1 MSKRWS
7 RVGQPTAVI
16 LATAIGVLNL
26 WSPGSALAQR
36 PRPGGPQA
44 PRRSAAPARP
54 RLVPQLGHSLPAS
67 SFAFSRDEKLLL
79 TGGGDGV
86 AILWDVAT
94 GRELR
99 RLQESTATPL
109 LEEVDPVGVS
119 PDGRFAFTVVEG
131 FLGGAAGTRLWDLRT
146 GRVIRSWLGDEQ
158 PFDVAF
164 SPDSKY
170 LATVGGDRFGR
181 LWDPT
186 SGKLVRKLRIMD
198 EPAREEGV
206 EPLDQAPMP
215 PIPAPAPPPPPEP
228 GAAAPMP
235 AREQVVTVTWH
246 RQPDGA
252 ANRDEQADDQQLDAF
267 GEPAELPWGEGLY
280 SSGGWFQ
287 RSGARAVLAFSADGR
302 WLATGADDGSARVFS
317 VATGRQVSRFNG
329 HYRRITAIAI
339 SADGSRV
346 WSGDD
351 YGRAC
356 AWNASDGRLRTV
368 YRSPA
373 QPKIQEYA
381 DAPPVRQIRVS
392 KDQAWVVVTTATS
405 GQGTTAG
412 SAIFNARSG
421 ELVRYLRSSDPTPA
435 LAASDDGS
443 RLATGDIDGNL
454 RTWDLAR
461 RQMIARWAVHDS
473 PVLAIAW
480 SSDAKRI
487 VSRSASGQFTLVDAA
502 NGGALRQFRLD
513 TTPLVEPEAP
523 APPAAF
529 HAATEHYC
537 QEPADDQP
545 DVAAIRAAVF
555 TRDGTKLLTV
565 RDGTIDVWSAE
576 TGAAI
581 ESRELLSTAIATLAL
596 SPNGEHAVTI
606 DAGGVAHVWT
616 IADWQQV
623 RELPA
628 PAKILRAD
636 EAADQFPPVPPEP
649 PAPPGPPEP
658 PAAPSARHDR
668 DSNFAR
674 VGQICLEEPP
684 PEPVGDDDAN
694 DDDAWRPRAAATA
707 VCFSPDGKYLAVG
720 FENVEVRTYGTAD
733 WERQRTLPLPKY
745 YQEESRPVTV
755 ARIAISSQGN
765 RLAFVVGNDE
775 LLKWEVEVE
784 PAIARRLGRIVPG
797 PAQIE
802 SRLQFTADDELVV
815 QSSVELTNVWSFQ
828 SGAVDTAQFGVS
840 ALMVALPKSQL
851 LIQGGESGGARLI
864 DPRAA
869 KLVASLPSD
878 APAPIEIC
886 GILPDGS
893 LLSADIPDAYAA
905 LDGVRIGTNQ
915 MALLRPPRFES
926 EPAAQSPLPPDAELY
941 LADVSNS
948 GKVLVCSTIN
958 ELFEPS
964 IHLIRLPSF
973 KPYETA
979 TLPSSRPVAKARFHA
994 DNRSLLIAQNGGSL
1008 VRWAADRTEVL
1019 ARANSRELGQML
1031 GPPFN
1036 SPQAGAFPCVTDI
1049 SPDGAQLG
1057 IALGYAGVELDVPL
1071 RMWSPGAA
1079 EPVIPLDK
1087 YEFNFTGNV
1096 LSPDGKRLFVWRKKS
1111 VFLLDSANGETV
1123 REFADHREEVS
1134 ATALS
1139 ADSQWLAVGTAD
1151 ATIRVWNATT
1161 GELHNDLTLPKANA
1175 YVRQLQSDKPAA
1187 PAPPD
1192 PNGTVAAPDD
1202 ETSANGAESDFEEF
1216 GADARYQDGHTRVNT
1231 IAISARGGLLAAY
1244 EAAFEK
1250 VDDSFAP
1257 AAPSPDGANDGNE
1270 PADKPASFTWQPAYR
1285 NAMGTLYVWNLR
1297 DHKLLTQAPLAYEPF
1312 QIAFSPDGRWIAV
1325 TYVSEMLGAVE
1336 LRDTRSGKVAK
1347 TLTGHSGLLTSLD
1360 FSADGKLL
1368 LTSGLDGTVRLWDV
1382 AKGTLR
1388 ATLVSFGDGTWAV
1401 TDPAGRYDASNGGD
1415 VAGLHWVFGN
1425 EVIELDQLKERY
1437 YEPGLLAKLIGWSRE
1452 PLRDVEAFDAPKLY
1466 PSIAAQA
1473 PTAEQPAIRLQL
1485 TDRGGGIGRVV
1496 VKVNGKELSSD
1507 ARRPAD
1513 RVTAGGRSVSIPL
1526 PANHPLLLPGEDNE
1540 IEVLAFN
1547 SEGYLRSRGLKMA
1560 YRPPALPEAER
1571 PQLWALVIGVSD
1583 YRGDAIDLRFAA
1595 KDARDFAQAI
1605 DVAGGRLFGAERVHV
1620 HALWSE
1626 HVAEQP
1632 SGATTPPVAD
1642 ELPTLA
1648 NVRKA
1653 LVDLQRAK
1661 PGDVLVVYL
1670 AGHGVTFG
1678 NDFYLLASDAQSAEL
1693 RDPAVRGQVALSSD
1707 ELTELI
1713 KKIPALKQVLVLD
1726 TCAAGRLV
1734 ERLVEKRD
1742 VPSNQIRA
1750 IERLKD
1756 RTGMYVLAGCASDA
1770 VSYEATRFGQGV
1782 LTYSLLLGMRGAALR
1797 DEAFV
1802 DVSQLFN
1809 FAVERVP
1816 DLARDI
1822 GGIQEPR
1829 MAAPRGGRSFDIGQ
1843 VTAAEQARIPLA
1855 VARPL
1860 VLRTAFADAER
1871 FDDHLGLG
1879 QRVDELLRSESS
1891 VSRGAAPIFVDA
1903 RDFSQAYRVAGQYR
1917 IAGDQIE
1924 LTVNLFLDQE
1934 RRGQFQVSGPRDDVA
1949 ALAAKTVAQ
1958 IMRAVGEVAGANK

>member
-1 MSKRWS
+1 VAWHR
-7 RVGQPTAVI
+7 
-16 LATAIGVLNL
+16 
-26 WSPGSALAQR
+26 
-36 PRPGGPQA
+36 
-44 PRRSAAPARP
+44 
-54 RLVPQLGHSLPAS
+54 QL
-67 SFAFSRDEKLLL
+67 D
-79 TGGGDGV
+79 
-86 AILWDVAT
+86 
-94 GRELR
+94 
-99 RLQESTATPL
+99 
-109 LEEVDPVGVS
+109 
-119 PDGRFAFTVVEG
+119 
-131 FLGGAAGTRLWDLRT
+131 GAAEG
-146 GRVIRSWLGDEQ
+146 
-158 PFDVAF
+158 
-164 SPDSKY
+164 
-170 LATVGGDRFGR
+170 
-181 LWDPT
+181 
-186 SGKLVRKLRIMD
+186 D
-198 EPAREEGV
+198 EPA
-206 EPLDQAPMP
+206 
-215 PIPAPAPPPPPEP
+215 
-228 GAAAPMP
+228 
-235 AREQVVTVTWH
+235 T
-246 RQPDGA
+246 
-252 ANRDEQADDQQLDAF
+252 DDRQLDAF

-302 WLATGADDGSARVFS
+302 WLATGADDGTARVFS
-317 VATGRQVSRFNG
+317 MASGRQVSRFSG

-356 AWNASDGRLRTV
+356 AWNASNGRLRTV

-373 QPKIQEYA
+373 QPKVQEYA
-381 DAPPVRQIRVS
+381 SAPPVRQISIS
-392 KDQAWVVVTTATS
+392 KDQAWVVVTTSTS
-405 GQGTTAG
+405 GQGATAG
-412 SAIFNARSG
+412 SAIFHARSG
-421 ELVRYLRSSDPTPA
+421 ELVRYLRSSDPTTA
-435 LAASDDGS
+435 LAASTDGA

-454 RTWDLAR
+454 RTWDLESR
-461 RQMIARWAVHDS
+461 RMIARWAVHDS
-473 PVLAIAW
+473 PVLAIDW
-480 SSDAKRI
+480 SNNAKRL
-487 VSRSASGQFTLVDAA
+487 VSRSASGQITLVDAA
-502 NGGALRQFRLD
+502 SGGALRQFRLD
-513 TTPLVEPEAP
+513 TTPLIDPEAP
-523 APPAAF
+523 APPAAL
-529 HAATEHYC
+529 HAAAEHFC

-545 DVAAIRAAVF
+545 DVVAIRAAVF
-555 TRDGTKLLTV
+555 TRDGAKLLTV
-565 RDGTIDVWSAE
+565 RGGTIDIWSAE
-576 TGAAI
+576 TGAAL
-581 ESRELLSTAIATLAL
+581 ESRDVLPTAIATLEL
-596 SPNGEHAVTI
+596 SPNGEHAATI

-616 IADWQQV
+616 TKDWQQV

-628 PAKILRAD
+628 PAKILRAGE
-636 EAADQFPPVPPEP
+636 EAGEFPPVPPEP

-658 PAAPSARHDR
+658 PAAPSARRDR
-668 DSNFAR
+668 VSNFAQ
-674 VGQICLEEPP
+674 VGQVCLEDPP
-684 PEPVGDDDAN
+684 AEQVGDDAGNDAAADDDAA

-733 WERQRTLPLPKY
+733 WELQRTLPLPKY

-775 LLKWEVEVE
+775 LLKWEVDVE
-784 PAIARRLGRIVPG
+784 PAVARRLGRIVPG
-797 PAQIE
+797 PVQIE
-802 SRLQFTADDELVV
+802 PRLEFTADDALVV
-815 QSSVELTNVWSFQ
+815 QSSVEVTNLWSFQ
-828 SGAVDTAQFGVS
+828 AGAVDTALFGVS
-840 ALMVALPKSQL
+840 ALMVALPKSPL
-851 LIQGGESGGARLI
+851 LIQAGESGGARLI
-864 DPRAA
+864 DPRDA
-869 KLVASLPSD
+869 KLAGSLASD
-878 APAPIEIC
+878 APAPVEIC
-886 GILPDGS
+886 GTLPDGS

-905 LDGVRIGTNQ
+905 LDGVRIGSSQ
-915 MALLRPPRFES
+915 MALLRPPKFAS
-926 EPAAQSPLPPDAELY
+926 EPAAQSPLPPDDELY

-1008 VRWAADRTEVL
+1008 VRWAAGRTEVL
-1019 ARANSRELGQML
+1019 VRANSRELGQLL

-1036 SPQAGAFPCVTDI
+1036 SPQSGAFPCVADI
-1049 SPDGAQLG
+1049 SPDGSLLG
-1057 IALGYAGVELDVPL
+1057 IALGFVGIELDVPL
-1071 RMWSPGAA
+1071 RMWSPGGAT
-1079 EPVIPLDK
+1079 PVIALDK
-1087 YEFNFTGNV
+1087 YEFNFDGNV
-1096 LSPDGKRLFVWRKKS
+1096 ISPDGKQLFVWRKKTVS
-1111 VFLLDSANGETV
+1111 LLDSATGQTV

-1134 ATALS
+1134 AATVS
-1139 ADSQWLAVGTAD
+1139 ADSQWLAVGAAD
-1151 ATIRVWNATT
+1151 ATIRVWNAAT
-1161 GELHNDLTLPKANA
+1161 GELRNDLTLPRANS
-1175 YVRQLQSDKPAA
+1175 YFRQLQSDTSGVT
-1187 PAPPD
+1187 APPEPID
-1192 PNGTVAAPDD
+1192 AADAPDAD
-1202 ETSANGAESDFEEF
+1202 APSSDAESDFEEF
-1216 GADARYQDGHTRVNT
+1216 GADGRYQDGRTRVNT

-1250 VDDSFAP
+1250 VENSFAP
-1257 AAPSPDGANDGNE
+1257 EAAPPDGAGEGDETAG
-1270 PADKPASFTWQPAYR
+1270 KPSATSWQPAYQ
-1285 NAMGTLYVWNLR
+1285 NGVGTLYLWNLR
-1297 DHKLLTQAPLAYEPF
+1297 DKKLLAQAPMTAEPF
-1312 QIAFSPDGRWIAV
+1312 QIAFSPDGRWVAV
-1325 TYVSEMLGAVE
+1325 TYASEILGTIE
-1336 LRDTRSGKVAK
+1336 LRDANSGKVVK
-1347 TLTGHSGLLTSLD
+1347 SLTGHSGMLTSLD
-1360 FSADGKLL
+1360 FSADSKLL
-1368 LTSGLDGTVRLWDV
+1368 LSSGLDGTVRLWDV

-1473 PTAEQPAIRLQL
+1473 PTTEQPAIRLQL

-1560 YRPPALPEAER
+1560 YRPPPLADAER

-1605 DVAGGRLFGAERVHV
+1605 EVAGGRLFGAERVHV
-1620 HALWSE
+1620 RALWSDHAE
-1626 HVAEQP
+1626 EQP
-1632 SGATTPPVAD
+1632 VGETAPPVAV

-1653 LVDLQRAK
+1653 LVDMQRAK

-1707 ELTELI
+1707 EMTELI

-1734 ERLVEKRD
+1734 ERLIEKRD

-1879 QRVDELLRSESS
+1879 QRVDELLRGESS
-1891 VSRGAAPIFVDA
+1891 ASRGAAPIFVDA

-1934 RRGQFQVSGPRDDVA
+1934 RRGQFQVSGPRDDVE
-1949 ALAAKTVAQ
+1949 ALAAQTVTQ
-1958 IMRAVGEVAGANK
+1958 IMRVVGEAAGAGK